1 MSRFVSGGRLT
12 RIRTGAPR
20 VMALPRA
27 MAVPRVLA
35 VPRLLTVLG
44 LLGVSGL
51 SGCTSIQETAL
62 PQPVSPPPTAPP
74 PAPVPGGLL
83 AGFGTRDITPPPG
96 VGMSAFSADSRQA
109 VGFRQRLYARAIVLE
124 DESGE
129 RVALV
134 VVDLGMVS
142 LVLHRRVADRTL
154 RSGTEIGADRLL
166 LSATHTHSGP
176 GNFFAADGYNANAGR
191 FVGFDPVVTDFLIDG
206 IAGAIEDA
214 VSDLQP
220 ARAGWR
226 FEPVWDFTFNRSYE
240 AYERNTSPRVTV
252 NPAAARRLDQQAVD
266 STFALLRVD
275 RCDQQWENCAPRGAY
290 GVFPIHS
297 SNIPASN
304 NLFDSDIHGV
314 IARTVES
321 HIRVVRNGGASS
333 TAAGATA
340 GSGAYFLLAQGAHG
354 DVGANLRDP
363 IPCRLYRF
371 LPERRPAGPRTLP
384 APEAW
389 RAPMSE
395 VEACLDDT
403 RIEVDSFAT
412 ALGARA
418 TEIFDRAATTL
429 SSDLSVGRAFA
440 SVDLRTYTGPYQIC
454 WPPRMGASGVGGA
467 EKGYIRTWKH
477 RVFFINMNFDEG
489 GSAARETPDGCFG
502 HKKVQ
507 LGVLIKE
514 YTLPQ
519 VLQFG
524 VYKLGDV
531 LLGSVPAEPTT
542 EVGALI
548 RETLLRSAPAGVAR
562 TLAVSLSNGYASYV
576 ASAEEYEAQYYEGG
590 STLYGPNTA
599 EMLAYELGELAAS
612 LRSGNP
618 TVAVGSIL
626 AFHTESPTHF
636 WTPRP
641 IPVGFPREVFTM
653 GCGADEVRVR
663 WTDLRPGTL
672 IPADAPIL
680 QIERES
686 AGQWDL
692 LADDANP
699 EVQVQAIEQR
709 GDGYVWEAR
718 WVPRSV
724 PAGGYRLRLLARQ
737 GLAEVVGS
745 GCRVQ

>member
-1 MSRFVSGGRLT
+1 MLGLRLVLGV
-12 RIRTGAPR
+12 RAVLG
-20 VMALPRA
+20 VMA
-27 MAVPRVLA
+27 
-35 VPRLLTVLG
+35 VLG
-44 LLGVSGL
+44 LG
-51 SGCTSIQETAL
+51 GCASIQETAL
-62 PQPVSPPPTAPP
+62 PRPVSPPPIAPP
-74 PAPVPGGLL
+74 PAPVSGGLR
-83 AGFGTRDITPPPG
+83 AGFGARDITPPPG

-124 DESGE
+124 DNSGE

-154 RSGTEIGADRLL
+154 RSGTGIGADRLL

-191 FVGFDPVVTDFLIDG
+191 FIGFDPVVTDFLING

-214 VSDLQP
+214 ASDLQP
-220 ARAGWR
+220 AQAGWR

-240 AYERNTSPRVTV
+240 AYERNITPRVTV

-314 IARTVES
+314 IARTVED
-321 HIRVVRNGGASS
+321 HIRLVRSGGSAS
-333 TAAGATA
+333 APADATA

-363 IPCRLYRF
+363 VPCRLYRF

-395 VEACLDDT
+395 VEACLDET
-403 RIEVDSFAT
+403 RLEVDSFAS
-412 ALGARA
+412 ALGTRA
-418 TEIFDRAATTL
+418 TEIFDRAAATL
-429 SSDLSVGRAFA
+429 SSDLSIGRAFKT
-440 SVDLRTYTGPYQIC
+440 VDLRTYTGTHQIC
-454 WPPRMGASGVGGA
+454 WPPRMGAAGVGGA
-467 EKGYIRTWKH
+467 EKGYIRTWKQ
-477 RVFFINMNFDEG
+477 RLFFFNLNFVEG
-489 GSAARETPDGCFG
+489 RSAARATPNGCFG

-519 VLQFG
+519 VFQFG
-524 VYKLGDV
+524 VYRLGDV
-531 LLGSVPAEPTT
+531 LVGSVPVEPTT

-548 RETLLRSAPAGVAR
+548 RETILGNGPPGVERA
-562 TLAVSLSNGYASYV
+562 LAVSLANGYASYV
-576 ASAEEYEAQYYEGG
+576 ASAQEYEAQYYEGG
-590 STLYGPNTA
+590 STLYGPNTGA
-599 EMLAYELGELAAS
+599 MLADELGQLAAS
-612 LRSGNP
+612 LRGASP
-618 TVAVGSIL
+618 TVAVDAAL
-626 AFHTESPTHF
+626 AFHAESPTHF
-636 WTPRP
+636 WAPRP
-641 IPVGFPREVFTM
+641 IPAGFRREVFDLA
-653 GCGADEVRVR
+653 CGAYGVRVR

-672 IPADAPIL
+672 IPADGPIL
-680 QIERES
+680 QIERDS
-686 AGQWDL
+686 AGQWVF

-699 EVQVQAIEQR
+699 EVQVQAIEER

-718 WVPRSV
+718 WVPQSV
-724 PAGGYRLRLLARQ
+724 PAGSYRLRLLARQ
-737 GLAEVVGS
+737 GLVEAVGS
-745 GCRVQ
+745 ACTVEEGSDGSR

>member
-1 MSRFVSGGRLT
+1 MTRPVKGAMTRPVKGAMARAVPEAMSRSDGGH
-12 RIRTGAPR
+12 RISCPKGGALFLL
-20 VMALPRA
+20 AL
-27 MAVPRVLA
+27 M
-35 VPRLLTVLG
+35 
-44 LLGVSGL
+44 GL
-51 SGCTSIQETAL
+51 SGCASIQQTAL
-62 PQPVSPPPTAPP
+62 PRPVSPPPTAPP
-74 PAPVPGGLL
+74 SAPVAGGLR
-83 AGFGTRDITPPPG
+83 AGFGARDITPPPG
-96 VGMSAFSADSRQA
+96 VGLSAFSADSRQA
-109 VGFRQRLYARAIVLE
+109 AGFRQRLYARAIVLE
-124 DESGE
+124 DDSGQ

-154 RSGTEIGADRLL
+154 LSGTGIGADRLL

-176 GNFFAADGYNANAGR
+176 GNFFAADGYNANSGR

-206 IAGAIEDA
+206 IAGAIVDA
-214 VSDLQP
+214 ASDLQP

-252 NPAAARRLDQQAVD
+252 NPAATRRLDQQAVD

-314 IARTVES
+314 IARTVED
-321 HIRVVRNGGASS
+321 HIREVRSGPAGS
-333 TAAGATA
+333 AAG
-340 GSGAYFLLAQGAHG
+340 GSAYFLLAQGAHG

-363 IPCRLYRF
+363 IPCRFYRF
-371 LPERRPAGPRTLP
+371 LPDRRPAGPRTLP

-395 VEACLDDT
+395 VESCLDET
-403 RIEVDSFAT
+403 RLEVDAFAR

-418 TEIFDRAATTL
+418 TGIFDRAAGAL
-429 SSDLSVGRAFA
+429 SADLSIGRAF
-440 SVDLRTYTGPYQIC
+440 STVDLRSYTGPFRIC

-477 RVFFINMNFDEG
+477 RVFFIDMNFHEG
-489 GSAARETPDGCFG
+489 GSAARDTPEGCFG

-507 LGVLIKE
+507 LSMLIKE

-519 VLQFG
+519 VFQFG
-524 VYKLGDV
+524 VYRLGDV
-531 LLGSVPAEPTT
+531 LIGSVPVEPTT

-548 RETLLRSAPAGVAR
+548 RETLLMNAPDGVERAL
-562 TLAVSLSNGYASYV
+562 TVSLANGYGSYV
-576 ASAEEYEAQYYEGG
+576 ASAEEYEAQHYEGG

-599 EMLAYELGELAAS
+599 EMIAYELGQLATS
-612 LRSGNP
+612 LRGGIP
-618 TVAVGSIL
+618 TVAVDAAL
-626 AFHTESPTHF
+626 AFHTEGPTHF
-636 WTPRP
+636 WAPRP
-641 IPVGFPREVFTM
+641 IPAGFRREVFDM
-653 GCGADEVRVR
+653 ACGGNEVRVR

-672 IPADAPIL
+672 IPADASIV
-680 QIERES
+680 QIEREV
-686 AGQWDL
+686 AGQWAF
-692 LADDANP
+692 LADDASP
-699 EVQVQAIEQR
+699 EVQVRAVEER

-724 PAGGYRLRLLARQ
+724 PAGGYRLRLLPRQ
-737 GLAEVVGS
+737 GLAEVVGAA
-745 GCRVQ
+745 CRVR

>member
-1 MSRFVSGGRLT
+1 MSRSVSSGTINGT
-12 RIRTGAPR
+12 EARTLSLMGA
-20 VMALPRA
+20 LGIIG
-27 MAVPRVLA
+27 VL
-35 VPRLLTVLG
+35 
-44 LLGVSGL
+44 GL
-51 SGCTSIQETAL
+51 SGCASIQETAL

-83 AGFGTRDITPPPG
+83 AGFGARDITPPPG
-96 VGMSAFSADSRQA
+96 VGMNAFSADSRQA
-109 VGFRQRLYARAIVLE
+109 AGFRQRLYARAIVLE
-124 DESGE
+124 DDSGE

-134 VVDLGMVS
+134 VADLGMVS
-142 LVLHRRVADRTL
+142 LLLHRRVADRTL
-154 RSGTEIGADRLL
+154 RSGTGIGADRLL

-191 FVGFDPVVTDFLIDG
+191 FAGFDPVVTDFLIDR

-214 VSDLQP
+214 ALDLQP

-252 NPAAARRLDQQAVD
+252 NPVAARPLDQQAVD
-266 STFALLRVD
+266 STFVLLRID
-275 RCDQQWENCAPRGAY
+275 RCDTQWQNCAPRGAY

-314 IARTVES
+314 IARTVED
-321 HIRVVRNGGASS
+321 HIRGVRSGGAGPA
-333 TAAGATA
+333 AAGVIA
-340 GSGAYFLLAQGAHG
+340 GGEAFFLLAQGAHG

-363 IPCRLYRF
+363 VPCRLYRF

-395 VEACLDDT
+395 VESCLDET
-403 RIEVDSFAT
+403 RLEVDSFAS

-418 TEIFDRAATTL
+418 TGIFDRAAPAL
-429 SSDLSVGRAFA
+429 SSDLSIGRAFA
-440 SVDLRTYTGPYQIC
+440 SVDLRTYTGPHQTC
-454 WPPRMGASGVGGA
+454 WPPRMGAAGVGGA
-467 EKGYIRTWKH
+467 EKGYIRTWKQ
-477 RVFFINMNFDEG
+477 RLFFFNMNFDEG
-489 GSAARETPDGCFG
+489 GSAARDTPDGCFG

-507 LGVLIKE
+507 LPMLIKE

-519 VLQFG
+519 VFQFG
-524 VYKLGDV
+524 VYRLGDV
-531 LLGSVPAEPTT
+531 LMGSVPVEPTT

-548 RETLLRSAPAGVAR
+548 RETLLVSAPDGVERA
-562 TLAVSLSNGYASYV
+562 LAISLANGYASYV
-576 ASAEEYEAQYYEGG
+576 ASAEEYEAQHYEGG

-599 EMLAYELGELAAS
+599 EMIAYELGQLAAS
-612 LRSGNP
+612 LSSGSP
-618 TVAVGSIL
+618 TVSVNTAQ
-626 AFHTESPTHF
+626 AFHAESPSHF
-636 WTPRP
+636 WAPRP
-641 IPVGFPREVFTM
+641 IPAEFPREVLD
-653 GCGADEVRVR
+653 GVCSAEEVRIR
-663 WTDLRPGTL
+663 WADLRPGTL
-672 IPADAPIL
+672 VPADAPIV

-686 AGQWDL
+686 AGQWEF

-699 EVQVQAIEQR
+699 EVQVQAVEES
-709 GDGYVWEAR
+709 GAGYLWEAR

-724 PAGGYRLRLLARQ
+724 PTGGYRLRLLSRQ
-737 GLAEVVGS
+737 GLPEVVGS
-745 GCRVQ
+745 DCRV

>member
-12 RIRTGAPR
+12 RIRTG
-20 VMALPRA
+20 
-27 MAVPRVLA
+27 VPRVVA

-51 SGCTSIQETAL
+51 SGCASIQETAL

-74 PAPVPGGLL
+74 PAPVRGGLR

-176 GNFFAADGYNANAGR
+176 GNFFAADGYNTNAGR

-214 VSDLQP
+214 ASDLQP

-226 FEPVWDFTFNRSYE
+226 FEPVWDFTFNRSYQ

-252 NPAAARRLDQQAVD
+252 NPAAPRRLDQQAVD

-275 RCDQQWENCAPRGAY
+275 RCDRQWENCAPRGAY

-314 IARTVES
+314 IARTVEE
-321 HIRVVRNGGASS
+321 HIRGVRRDGGGSAG
-333 TAAGATA
+333 TGATA
-340 GSGAYFLLAQGAHG
+340 DGGAYFLLAQGAHG

-363 IPCRLYRF
+363 VPCRLYRF

-395 VEACLDDT
+395 VESCLDET
-403 RIEVDSFAT
+403 RHEVDSFAT

-418 TEIFDRAATTL
+418 TEIFDRAATEL
-429 SSDLSVGRAFA
+429 SSDLSIGRAFNT
-440 SVDLRTYTGPYQIC
+440 VDLRTYAGTHPIC
-454 WPPRMGASGVGGA
+454 WPPRMGAAGVGGA
-467 EKGYIRTWKH
+467 EKGYIRTWRH
-477 RVFFINMNFDEG
+477 RVLFINMNFDEG
-489 GSAARETPDGCFG
+489 GSAARNTPDGCFG
-502 HKKVQ
+502 QKKVQ
-507 LGVLIKE
+507 LGMLIKE

-519 VLQFG
+519 VFQFG
-524 VYKLGDV
+524 VYRLGDV
-531 LLGSVPAEPTT
+531 LMGSVPVEPTT

-548 RETLLRSAPAGVAR
+548 RETLLMSAPDGVERAL
-562 TLAVSLSNGYASYV
+562 TVSLANGYASYV
-576 ASAEEYEAQYYEGG
+576 ASAQEYEAQYYEGG
-590 STLYGPNTA
+590 STLYGPNTG
-599 EMLAYELGELAAS
+599 EMLADELGRVAAS

-618 TVAVGSIL
+618 TVSVGTAL

-636 WTPRP
+636 WGPRP
-641 IPVGFPREVFTM
+641 IPVGFRREVFIM
-653 GCGADEVRVR
+653 ACGADEVRVR

-718 WVPRSV
+718 WVPRSL
-724 PAGGYRLRLLARQ
+724 PAGSYRLHLLARQ
-737 GLAEVVGS
+737 GLVEAVGS
-745 GCRVQ
+745 RCTVQ

>member
-1 MSRFVSGGRLT
+1 MSRLVSREELNRT
-12 RIRTGAPR
+12 RPRTPW
-20 VMALPRA
+20 VMA
-27 MAVPRVLA
+27 
-35 VPRLLTVLG
+35 VLG
-44 LLGVSGL
+44 LIGVLGL
-51 SGCTSIQETAL
+51 NGCASIQEIML
-62 PQPVSPPPTAPP
+62 PQPVSPPPTAPT
-74 PAPVPGGLL
+74 PAPVSGGLL

-124 DESGE
+124 DDSGE

-142 LVLHRRVADRTL
+142 LILHRRVADRTL
-154 RSGTEIGADRLL
+154 LSGTGIGADRLL

-176 GNFFAADGYNANAGR
+176 GNFFAADGYNQNAGR
-191 FVGFDPVVTDFLIDG
+191 FPGFDPVVTDFLIDG

-214 VSDLQP
+214 ASDLQP

-240 AYERNTSPRVTV
+240 AYERNSAPRVTV
-252 NPAAARRLDQQAVD
+252 DPAAARRLDQQAVD

-275 RCDQQWENCAPRGAY
+275 RCDQQWENCEPRGAY
-290 GVFPIHS
+290 AVFPIHA

-314 IARTVES
+314 IARTVEN
-321 HIRVVRNGGASS
+321 HIRTVRSGAAGPAAGGAVGSPAGD
-333 TAAGATA
+333 AAGATA
-340 GSGAYFLLAQGAHG
+340 DGEAYFLLAQGAHG

-363 IPCRLYRF
+363 VPCRLYRF
-371 LPERRPAGPRTLP
+371 LPERRPSGPRTLP

-395 VEACLDDT
+395 VESCLDDT
-403 RIEVDSFAT
+403 RIEVDSFAM
-412 ALGARA
+412 ALGIRV
-418 TEIFDRAATTL
+418 TEIFDRAATAI
-429 SSDLSVGRAFA
+429 SSDLPIGRAFA

-477 RVFFINMNFDEG
+477 RVFFFNMNFDEG
-489 GSAARETPDGCFG
+489 GSAARDTPDGCHG
-502 HKKVQ
+502 HKKIQ
-507 LGVLIKE
+507 LGVSIKE
-514 YTLPQ
+514 HTLPQ

-524 VYKLGDV
+524 VYRLGDV
-531 LLGSVPAEPTT
+531 LMGSIPMEPTT

-548 RETLLRSAPAGVAR
+548 RETLLRSAPVGVERA
-562 TLAVSLSNGYASYV
+562 LAVSLSNGYASYV

-599 EMLAYELGELAAS
+599 EMLAYELGELATS
-612 LRSGNP
+612 LSSGNP
-618 TVAVGSIL
+618 TVSVGTAL

-636 WTPRP
+636 WAPRP
-641 IPVGFPREVFTM
+641 IPVGFRREVFDM
-653 GCGADEVRVR
+653 ACSAKEVRVR

-672 IPADAPIL
+672 IPADGPIV
-680 QIERES
+680 QIERER
-686 AGQWDL
+686 AGQWAL

-699 EVQVQAIEQR
+699 EVQVQAIEAR
-709 GDGYVWEAR
+709 GEGYVWEAR

-724 PAGGYRLRLLARQ
+724 PAGSYRLRLPARQ
-737 GLAEVVGS
+737 GLAEAVGS
-745 GCRVQ
+745 GCRIP

>member
-1 MSRFVSGGRLT
+1 MPRFMRRRRL
-12 RIRTGAPR
+12 APMLGLR
-20 VMALPRA
+20 LVLGVRAVLGVMA
-27 MAVPRVLA
+27 
-35 VPRLLTVLG
+35 VLG
-44 LLGVSGL
+44 LG
-51 SGCTSIQETAL
+51 GCASIQETAL
-62 PQPVSPPPTAPP
+62 PRPVSPPPIAPP
-74 PAPVPGGLL
+74 PAPVSGGLR
-83 AGFGTRDITPPPG
+83 AGFGARDITPPPG

-124 DESGE
+124 DNSGE

-154 RSGTEIGADRLL
+154 RSGTGIGADRLL

-191 FVGFDPVVTDFLIDG
+191 FIGFDPVVTDFLING

-214 VSDLQP
+214 ASDLQP
-220 ARAGWR
+220 AQAGWR

-240 AYERNTSPRVTV
+240 AYERNITPRVTV

-314 IARTVES
+314 IARTVED
-321 HIRVVRNGGASS
+321 HIRLVRSGGSAS
-333 TAAGATA
+333 APADATA

-363 IPCRLYRF
+363 VPCRLYRF

-395 VEACLDDT
+395 VEACLDET
-403 RIEVDSFAT
+403 RLEVDSFAS
-412 ALGARA
+412 ALGTRA
-418 TEIFDRAATTL
+418 TEIFDRAAATL
-429 SSDLSVGRAFA
+429 SSDLSIGRAFKT
-440 SVDLRTYTGPYQIC
+440 VDLRTYTGTHQIC
-454 WPPRMGASGVGGA
+454 WPPRMGAAGVGGA
-467 EKGYIRTWKH
+467 EKGYIRTWKQ
-477 RVFFINMNFDEG
+477 RLFFFNLNFVEG
-489 GSAARETPDGCFG
+489 RSAARATPNGCFG

-519 VLQFG
+519 VFQFG
-524 VYKLGDV
+524 VYRLGDV
-531 LLGSVPAEPTT
+531 LVGSVPVEPTT

-548 RETLLRSAPAGVAR
+548 RETILGNGPPGVERA
-562 TLAVSLSNGYASYV
+562 LAVSLANGYASYV
-576 ASAEEYEAQYYEGG
+576 ASAQEYEAQYYEGG
-590 STLYGPNTA
+590 STLYGPNTGA
-599 EMLAYELGELAAS
+599 MLADELGQLAAS
-612 LRSGNP
+612 LRGASP
-618 TVAVGSIL
+618 TVAVDAAL
-626 AFHTESPTHF
+626 AFHAESPTHF
-636 WTPRP
+636 WAPRP
-641 IPVGFPREVFTM
+641 IPAGFRREVFDLA
-653 GCGADEVRVR
+653 CGAYGVRVR

-672 IPADAPIL
+672 IPADGPIL
-680 QIERES
+680 QIERDS
-686 AGQWDL
+686 AGQWVF

-699 EVQVQAIEQR
+699 EVQVQAIEER

-718 WVPRSV
+718 WVPQSV
-724 PAGGYRLRLLARQ
+724 PAGSYRLRLLARQ
-737 GLAEVVGS
+737 GLVEAVGS
-745 GCRVQ
+745 ACTVEEGSDGSR

>member
-1 MSRFVSGGRLT
+1 VLG
-12 RIRTGAPR
+12 
-20 VMALPRA
+20 VMA
-27 MAVPRVLA
+27 
-35 VPRLLTVLG
+35 VLG
-44 LLGVSGL
+44 LG
-51 SGCTSIQETAL
+51 GCASIQETAL
-62 PQPVSPPPTAPP
+62 PRPVSPPPIAPP
-74 PAPVPGGLL
+74 PAPVSGGLR
-83 AGFGTRDITPPPG
+83 AGFGARDITPPPG

-124 DESGE
+124 DNSGE

-154 RSGTEIGADRLL
+154 RSGTGIGADRLL

-191 FVGFDPVVTDFLIDG
+191 FIGFDPVVTDFLING

-214 VSDLQP
+214 ASDLQP
-220 ARAGWR
+220 AQAGWR

-240 AYERNTSPRVTV
+240 AYERNITPRVTV

-314 IARTVES
+314 IARTVED
-321 HIRVVRNGGASS
+321 HIRLVRSGGSAS
-333 TAAGATA
+333 APADATA

-363 IPCRLYRF
+363 VPCRLYRF

-395 VEACLDDT
+395 VEACLDET
-403 RIEVDSFAT
+403 RLEVDSFAS
-412 ALGARA
+412 ALGTRA
-418 TEIFDRAATTL
+418 TEIFDRAAATL
-429 SSDLSVGRAFA
+429 SSDLSIGRAFKT
-440 SVDLRTYTGPYQIC
+440 VDLRTYTGTHQIC
-454 WPPRMGASGVGGA
+454 WPPRMGAAGVGGA
-467 EKGYIRTWKH
+467 EKGYIRTWKQ
-477 RVFFINMNFDEG
+477 RLFFFNLNFVEG
-489 GSAARETPDGCFG
+489 RSAARATPNGCFG

-519 VLQFG
+519 VFQFG
-524 VYKLGDV
+524 VYRLGDV
-531 LLGSVPAEPTT
+531 LVGSVPVEPTT

-548 RETLLRSAPAGVAR
+548 RETILGNGPPGVERA
-562 TLAVSLSNGYASYV
+562 LAVSLANGYASYV
-576 ASAEEYEAQYYEGG
+576 ASAQEYEAQYYEGG
-590 STLYGPNTA
+590 STLYGPNTGA
-599 EMLAYELGELAAS
+599 MLADELGQLAAS
-612 LRSGNP
+612 LRGASP
-618 TVAVGSIL
+618 TVAVDAAL
-626 AFHTESPTHF
+626 AFHAESPTHF
-636 WTPRP
+636 WAPRP
-641 IPVGFPREVFTM
+641 IPAGFRREVFDLA
-653 GCGADEVRVR
+653 CGAYGVRVR

-672 IPADAPIL
+672 IPADGPIL
-680 QIERES
+680 QIERDS
-686 AGQWDL
+686 AGQWVF

-699 EVQVQAIEQR
+699 EVQVQAIEER

-718 WVPRSV
+718 WVPQSV
-724 PAGGYRLRLLARQ
+724 PAGSYRLRLLARQ
-737 GLAEVVGS
+737 GLVEAVGS
-745 GCRVQ
+745 ACTVEEGSDGSR

>member
-1 MSRFVSGGRLT
+1 MPRSVSARRLT
-12 RIRTGAPR
+12 RIGAGAPR
-20 VMALPRA
+20 VMAA
-27 MAVPRVLA
+27 
-35 VPRLLTVLG
+35 PRLMTVLG

-51 SGCTSIQETAL
+51 SGCASIQETAL

-83 AGFGTRDITPPPG
+83 AGFGARDITPPPG

-124 DESGE
+124 DDSGE
-129 RVALV
+129 RIALV

-154 RSGTEIGADRLL
+154 RSGTGIGADRLL

-191 FVGFDPVVTDFLIDG
+191 FVGFDLVVAEFLIDG

-214 VSDLQP
+214 ASDLQP

-275 RCDQQWENCAPRGAY
+275 RCDRQWQNCAPRGAY

-314 IARTVES
+314 IARTVEE
-321 HIRVVRNGGASS
+321 HIRGVRSNAGVSA
-333 TAAGATA
+333 AAGVT
-340 GSGAYFLLAQGAHG
+340 GDSGAYFLLAQGAHG

-363 IPCRLYRF
+363 VPCRLYHF

-395 VEACLDDT
+395 VESCLDET
-403 RIEVDSFAT
+403 RLEVDAFAS
-412 ALGARA
+412 ALGGRA
-418 TEIFDRAATTL
+418 TEIFDRAAAAL
-429 SSDLSVGRAFA
+429 SSDLSIGRAFTT
-440 SVDLRTYTGPYQIC
+440 VDLRTYRGPHQTC

-467 EKGYIRTWKH
+467 EKGYIRTWKQ

-489 GSAARETPDGCFG
+489 GSAARDTPDGCFG

-507 LGVLIKE
+507 LGMLIKE

-519 VLQFG
+519 VFQFG
-524 VYKLGDV
+524 VYRLGDV
-531 LLGSVPAEPTT
+531 LMGSVPVEPTT

-548 RETLLRSAPAGVAR
+548 RETLLMSAPDGVERA
-562 TLAVSLSNGYASYV
+562 LAVSLANGYASYV
-576 ASAEEYEAQYYEGG
+576 ASAEEYGAQHYEGG

-599 EMLAYELGELAAS
+599 EMLAYELGQLATS

-618 TVAVGSIL
+618 TVAVEAVL
-626 AFHTESPTHF
+626 AFHAESPTHF
-636 WTPRP
+636 WAPRP
-641 IPVGFPREVFTM
+641 IPAGFRREVFDM
-653 GCGADEVRVR
+653 ACGADEVRVR

-672 IPADAPIL
+672 IPAEAPIV

-686 AGQWDL
+686 AGQWGF

-699 EVQVQAIEQR
+699 EVQVQAIEER
-709 GDGYVWEAR
+709 GDGYLWEAR
-718 WVPRSV
+718 WVPQSV
-724 PAGGYRLRLLARQ
+724 PAGNYRLRLLTRQ
-737 GLAEVVGS
+737 GLAEAVGS
-745 GCRVQ
+745 GCTVQ

>member
-1 MSRFVSGGRLT
+1 MSGSVEQARARFVRRIGRRGISRAKGGALFL
-12 RIRTGAPR
+12 
-20 VMALPRA
+20 MAL
-27 MAVPRVLA
+27 L
-35 VPRLLTVLG
+35 
-44 LLGVSGL
+44 GL
-51 SGCTSIQETAL
+51 SGCASIQETAL

-74 PAPVPGGLL
+74 PAPVASGLL
-83 AGFGTRDITPPPG
+83 AGFGARDITPPPG

-109 VGFRQRLYARAIVLE
+109 AGFRQRLYARAIVLE
-124 DESGE
+124 DDSGE

-142 LVLHRRVADRTL
+142 LVLHRRVADRIV
-154 RSGTEIGADRLL
+154 RSGTGIGADRLL

-214 VSDLQP
+214 ASDLQP

-226 FEPVWDFTFNRSYE
+226 FEAVWDFTFNRSYE
-240 AYERNTSPRVTV
+240 AYERNTSPRVAV
-252 NPAAARRLDQQAVD
+252 DPGAARRLDQQAVD

-275 RCDQQWENCAPRGAY
+275 RCDRQWENCAPRGAY
-290 GVFPIHS
+290 AVFPIHS

-314 IARTVES
+314 IARAVED
-321 HIRVVRNGGASS
+321 HIRAVRSGGAGS
-333 TAAGATA
+333 AAGGA
-340 GSGAYFLLAQGAHG
+340 AYFLLAQGAHG

-363 IPCRLYRF
+363 VPCRLYRF

-395 VEACLDDT
+395 VESCLDET
-403 RIEVDSFAT
+403 RLEVDAFAS

-418 TEIFDRAATTL
+418 TEIFDRAAAAL
-429 SSDLSVGRAFA
+429 SSDLSVGRAFTT
-440 SVDLRTYTGPYQIC
+440 VDLRTYTGPHQTC

-489 GSAARETPDGCFG
+489 GSAARDTPDGCFG

-507 LGVLIKE
+507 LGMLIKE

-519 VLQFG
+519 VFQFG
-524 VYKLGDV
+524 VYRVGDV
-531 LLGSVPAEPTT
+531 LIGSVPVEPTT

-548 RETLLRSAPAGVAR
+548 RETLLRSAPDGVDR
-562 TLAVSLSNGYASYV
+562 TLAVSLANGYASYV
-576 ASAEEYEAQYYEGG
+576 ASADEYEAQHYEGG
-590 STLYGPNTA
+590 STLYGPNTG
-599 EMLAYELGELAAS
+599 EMLAYELGQLATS

-618 TVAVGSIL
+618 TVAVDAIL
-626 AFHTESPTHF
+626 AFHAESPTHF
-636 WTPRP
+636 WAPRP
-641 IPVGFPREVFTM
+641 IPAGFRREVFDM
-653 GCGADEVRVR
+653 ACGADEVRVR

-672 IPADAPIL
+672 VPAEAPIV

-686 AGQWDL
+686 AGQWGF

-699 EVQVQAIEQR
+699 EVQVQAVEER
-709 GDGYVWEAR
+709 RDGYLWEAR
-718 WVPRSV
+718 WVPQSV
-724 PAGGYRLRLLARQ
+724 PAGQYRLRLLARQ
-737 GLAEVVGS
+737 GLAEAVGS
-745 GCRVQ
+745 GCTVQSPHL

>member
-1 MSRFVSGGRLT
+1 MSRFVSGRRLT

-20 VMALPRA
+20 A
-27 MAVPRVLA
+27 MAVPRVVA
-35 VPRLLTVLG
+35 VLG

-51 SGCTSIQETAL
+51 SGCASIQETAL

-74 PAPVPGGLL
+74 PAPVRGGLR

-129 RVALV
+129 RIALV

-142 LVLHRRVADRTL
+142 LILHRRVADRTL

-214 VSDLQP
+214 ASDLQP

-321 HIRVVRNGGASS
+321 HIRAVRNGGASS

-363 IPCRLYRF
+363 VPCRLYRF

-395 VEACLDDT
+395 VESCLDDT

-454 WPPRMGASGVGGA
+454 WPPRMGASEVGGA

-562 TLAVSLSNGYASYV
+562 TLAVSLSNGYTSYV

-590 STLYGPNTA
+590 STIYGA
-599 EMLAYELGELAAS
+599 QDQL
-612 LRSGNP
+612 
-618 TVAVGSIL
+618 
-626 AFHTESPTHF
+626 
-636 WTPRP
+636 
-641 IPVGFPREVFTM
+641 
-653 GCGADEVRVR
+653 
-663 WTDLRPGTL
+663 
-672 IPADAPIL
+672 
-680 QIERES
+680 
-686 AGQWDL
+686 
-692 LADDANP
+692 
-699 EVQVQAIEQR
+699 
-709 GDGYVWEAR
+709 
-718 WVPRSV
+718 
-724 PAGGYRLRLLARQ
+724 
-737 GLAEVVGS
+737 
-745 GCRVQ
+745 

>member
-1 MSRFVSGGRLT
+1 MSRFVSGRRLT

-20 VMALPRA
+20 AIAVPRA
-27 MAVPRVLA
+27 MAGPRVVA
-35 VPRLLTVLG
+35 VPRLLTTLG

-62 PQPVSPPPTAPP
+62 PQPVSPSPTAPP
-74 PAPVPGGLL
+74 PAPVPGGLR

-214 VSDLQP
+214 ASDLQP

-275 RCDQQWENCAPRGAY
+275 RCDQQWESCAPRGAY

-321 HIRVVRNGGASS
+321 HIRAVRSGGASS

-363 IPCRLYRF
+363 VPCRLYRF

-395 VEACLDDT
+395 VESCLDDT

-454 WPPRMGASGVGGA
+454 WPPPHGCLRGWWCGEGVHPHLEAPCVLHQHELRRGRIG
-467 EKGYIRTWKH
+467 RTG
-477 RVFFINMNFDEG
+477 N
-489 GSAARETPDGCFG
+489 AR
-502 HKKVQ
+502 
-507 LGVLIKE
+507 
-514 YTLPQ
+514 
-519 VLQFG
+519 
-524 VYKLGDV
+524 
-531 LLGSVPAEPTT
+531 
-542 EVGALI
+542 
-548 RETLLRSAPAGVAR
+548 RLLRP
-562 TLAVSLSNGYASYV
+562 
-576 ASAEEYEAQYYEGG
+576 
-590 STLYGPNTA
+590 
-599 EMLAYELGELAAS
+599 
-612 LRSGNP
+612 
-618 TVAVGSIL
+618 
-626 AFHTESPTHF
+626 
-636 WTPRP
+636 
-641 IPVGFPREVFTM
+641 
-653 GCGADEVRVR
+653 
-663 WTDLRPGTL
+663 
-672 IPADAPIL
+672 
-680 QIERES
+680 
-686 AGQWDL
+686 
-692 LADDANP
+692 
-699 EVQVQAIEQR
+699 
-709 GDGYVWEAR
+709 
-718 WVPRSV
+718 
-724 PAGGYRLRLLARQ
+724 
-737 GLAEVVGS
+737 
-745 GCRVQ
+745 

>member
-1 MSRFVSGGRLT
+1 MSGSVEQARARFVGRIGRRGIGRAKGGALFL
-12 RIRTGAPR
+12 
-20 VMALPRA
+20 MAL
-27 MAVPRVLA
+27 
-35 VPRLLTVLG
+35 LG
-44 LLGVSGL
+44 LSR
-51 SGCTSIQETAL
+51 CASIQETAL

-83 AGFGTRDITPPPG
+83 AGFGARDITPPPG

-109 VGFRQRLYARAIVLE
+109 AGFRQRLYARAIVLE
-124 DESGE
+124 DDLGE

-154 RSGTEIGADRLL
+154 RSGTGIGADRLL

-214 VSDLQP
+214 ASDLQP

-226 FEPVWDFTFNRSYE
+226 FEAVWDFTFNRSYE
-240 AYERNTSPRVTV
+240 AYERNTSPRVAV
-252 NPAAARRLDQQAVD
+252 DPGASRRLDQQAVD

-275 RCDQQWENCAPRGAY
+275 RCDRQWENCAPRGAY
-290 GVFPIHS
+290 AVFPIHS

-314 IARTVES
+314 IARAVED
-321 HIRVVRNGGASS
+321 HIRAVRSGGAGS
-333 TAAGATA
+333 AAGGA
-340 GSGAYFLLAQGAHG
+340 AYFLLAQGAHG

-363 IPCRLYRF
+363 VPCRLYRF

-395 VEACLDDT
+395 VESCLDET
-403 RIEVDSFAT
+403 RLEVDAFASG
-412 ALGARA
+412 LGARA
-418 TEIFDRAATTL
+418 TEIFDRAAAAL
-429 SSDLSVGRAFA
+429 SSDLSVGRAFTT
-440 SVDLRTYTGPYQIC
+440 VDLRTYTGPHQTC

-489 GSAARETPDGCFG
+489 GSAARDTPDGCFG

-507 LGVLIKE
+507 LGMLIKE

-519 VLQFG
+519 VFQFG
-524 VYKLGDV
+524 VYRVGDV
-531 LLGSVPAEPTT
+531 LIGSVPVEPTT

-548 RETLLRSAPAGVAR
+548 RETLLRSAPDGVDR
-562 TLAVSLSNGYASYV
+562 TLAVSLANGYASYV
-576 ASAEEYEAQYYEGG
+576 ASAEEYEAQHYEGG
-590 STLYGPNTA
+590 STLYGPNTG
-599 EMLAYELGELAAS
+599 EMLAYELGQLATS

-618 TVAVGSIL
+618 TVAVDAIL
-626 AFHTESPTHF
+626 AFHAESPTHF
-636 WTPRP
+636 WAPRP
-641 IPVGFPREVFTM
+641 IPAGFRREVFDM
-653 GCGADEVRVR
+653 ACGADEVRVR

-672 IPADAPIL
+672 VPADAPIV

-686 AGQWDL
+686 AGQWGF

-699 EVQVQAIEQR
+699 EVQVQAVEER
-709 GDGYVWEAR
+709 RDGYLWEAR
-718 WVPRSV
+718 WVPQSV
-724 PAGGYRLRLLARQ
+724 PAGQYRLRLLARQ
-737 GLAEVVGS
+737 GLAEAVGS
-745 GCRVQ
+745 GCTVQ

>member
-1 MSRFVSGGRLT
+1 MA
-12 RIRTGAPR
+12 APR
-20 VMALPRA
+20 LI
-27 MAVPRVLA
+27 AVLV
-35 VPRLLTVLG
+35 

-51 SGCTSIQETAL
+51 NGCASIEETAL
-62 PQPVSPPPTAPP
+62 PRPVSPPPTAPP
-74 PAPVPGGLL
+74 TAPVAGGLL
-83 AGFGTRDITPPPG
+83 AGFGSRDLTPPPG
-96 VGMSAFSADSRQA
+96 VGMGAFSADSRQS

-124 DESGE
+124 DDSGE
-129 RVALV
+129 RIALV

-154 RSGTEIGADRLL
+154 RSGTGIGADRLL

-191 FVGFDPVVTDFLIDG
+191 FAGFDPVITAFLIDG

-214 VSDLQP
+214 ASDLQP
-220 ARAGWR
+220 AQAGWR

-240 AYERNTSPRVTV
+240 AYERNTAPRVTV
-252 NPAAARRLDQQAVD
+252 DPAAARRLDQQAVD

-290 GVFPIHS
+290 GVFAIHA

-304 NLFDSDIHGV
+304 NLFDSDIHGI
-314 IARTVES
+314 IARTVEE
-321 HIRVVRNGGASS
+321 HIRGVRRDAGGSAGAG
-333 TAAGATA
+333 AAGATA
-340 GSGAYFLLAQGAHG
+340 DSEAYFLLAQGAHG
-354 DVGANLRDP
+354 DIGANLRDP
-363 IPCRLYRF
+363 APCRLYRF

-395 VEACLDDT
+395 VESCLDET
-403 RIEVDSFAT
+403 RLEVDSFAA

-418 TEIFDRAATTL
+418 TEIFDRAADAL
-429 SSDLSVGRAFA
+429 SSDMSIGRAFA

-489 GSAARETPDGCFG
+489 GSAARETPEGCFG

-524 VYKLGDV
+524 VYRLGDV
-531 LLGSVPAEPTT
+531 LMGSVPVEPTT

-548 RETLLRSAPAGVAR
+548 RETLLMSAPDGVTRA
-562 TLAVSLSNGYASYV
+562 LAVSLSNGYASYA
-576 ASAEEYEAQYYEGG
+576 ASAQEYEAQYYEGG
-590 STLYGPNTA
+590 STLYGPNTG
-599 EMLAYELGELAAS
+599 EMLANELGQLAAS

-618 TVAVGSIL
+618 TVAVGAAL

-636 WTPRP
+636 WAPRP
-641 IPVGFPREVFTM
+641 IPVGFRREVFTM
-653 GCGADEVRVR
+653 TCGGDEVRVR

-699 EVQVQAIEQR
+699 EVQVQAIEER

-724 PAGGYRLRLLARQ
+724 PEGSYRLRLLARQ
-737 GLAEVVGS
+737 GLVEAVGS
-745 GCRVQ
+745 GCRVR